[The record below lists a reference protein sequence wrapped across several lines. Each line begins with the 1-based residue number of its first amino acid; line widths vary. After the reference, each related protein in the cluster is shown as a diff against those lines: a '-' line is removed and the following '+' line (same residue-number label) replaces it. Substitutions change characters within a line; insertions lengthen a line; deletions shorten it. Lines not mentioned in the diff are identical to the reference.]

1 MSVLAL
7 IGLGGNLGEAGPRL
21 KAATASLDATP
32 GIHVVSRSRFYRTAP
47 WGVVDQP
54 DFVNAAIGVETSLDP
69 HGLLDALLAT
79 ERAFGR
85 VRDGER
91 WGPRTLDLDL
101 LAYGDLVIDD
111 ARLTVPHPR
120 IAERAFV
127 LLPLAEIAAD
137 LVLPGVGMIADLL
150 AATDTTGCLPLP
162 PESVEIART

>member
-7 IGLGGNLGEAGPRL
+7 IGLGGNLGEVAPRL

-47 WGVVDQP
+47 WGVVEQP
-54 DFVNAAIGVETSLDP
+54 HFVNAAIGVETTLDP
-69 HGLLDALLAT
+69 HALLDALLDT
-79 ERAFGR
+79 ERLFGR

-111 ARLTVPHPR
+111 ARLSVPHPR

-127 LLPLAEIAAD
+127 LLPLADIAGHV
-137 LVLPGVGMIADLL
+137 VLPGVGLVADLL
-150 AATDTTGCLPLP
+150 AAADTDGCIPLP
-162 PESVEIART
+162 AESVEIART